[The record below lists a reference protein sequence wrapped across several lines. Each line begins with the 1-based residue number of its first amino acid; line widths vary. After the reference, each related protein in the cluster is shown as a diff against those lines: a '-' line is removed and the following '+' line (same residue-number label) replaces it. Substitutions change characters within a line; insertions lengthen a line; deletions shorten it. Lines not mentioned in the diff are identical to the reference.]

1 MLLLNVD
8 PLDFIPGRCSAGSV
22 NWGSLVLELVLH
34 IRLPGDTFLVDRNA
48 DSWGGLVENLIRVG
62 ENTLGD
68 ESAGDGRTSSFERYV
83 LSGCIFTSSV

>member
-1 MLLLNVD
+1 VLLLNVD
-8 PLDFIPGRCSAGSV
+8 PLDFIPGRCSAASV

-68 ESAGDGRTSSFERYV
+68 ESAGDGRTFRSESHW
-83 LSGCIFTSSV
+83 LSGCIFTNTV